1 MILFVATTLLPFWD
15 MVVEVD
21 RVFKDPEDADVSV
34 EEDILE
40 DRGPCPIILFGKG
53 SLEVLV
59 DVDRVGAV

>member
-1 MILFVATTLLPFWD
+1 

-21 RVFKDPEDADVSV
+21 RVFKDAEDADVSV

-40 DRGPCPIILFGKG
+40 DRGPCPIILLGKG
-53 SLEVLV
+53 SLKVLV

>member
-1 MILFVATTLLPFWD
+1 

-21 RVFKDPEDADVSV
+21 RVFRDAEDADVSV

-40 DRGPCPIILFGKG
+40 DRGPYPIILLGKG